1 MTGTG
6 PCVKNCPV
14 PACSPPS
21 WRPSLSAPTEPLRDE
36 SRSDSLIGLTLADR
50 FTLDRLIGTGGMA
63 TVYQATDVSLGRTVA
78 VKLFRMDTAD
88 GSGPQ
93 RQSGE
98 VMVLAS
104 LNHFALVTLFDAGTE
119 QLDGVSRSFIVMEYV
134 DGSDLRS
141 RIADGALPAAEV
153 ARMGADLAE
162 ALHYVHA
169 RGIIHR
175 DIKPANVLL
184 APSNFPG
191 RISHAKLADF
201 GIARLIDATHLTS
214 TGAVLGTA
222 GYLSPEQALGHP
234 IGPPTDVYSLGLVL
248 LEAVTGVRS
257 YPGTA
262 IESAMAR
269 LQRQPEIP
277 AELGAA
283 WHDVLTGMTAR
294 EPADRMSSAD
304 AAVRLRELV
313 PLETFE
319 AGESTWAPAPTGA
332 PTDGATEVQ
341 TELLERTE
349 AVERTQAVD
358 APTRRLPASGGD
370 DVTRAFTAVG
380 SAGTSDTGATTV
392 ELRPN
397 AGHRPQQSAPAA
409 RASTWP
415 RAALRSAARR
425 PRLLIIAAVVT
436 LTAVLAL
443 VFLVQPN
450 HPAPEPPA
458 YPAVDGDLGTHLQ
471 QLQESVTP

>member
-1 MTGTG
+1 
-6 PCVKNCPV
+6 
-14 PACSPPS
+14 
-21 WRPSLSAPTEPLRDE
+21 
-36 SRSDSLIGLTLADR
+36 
-50 FTLDRLIGTGGMA
+50 MA

-141 RIADGALPAAEV
+141 RIADGAVPAAEV

-184 APSNFPG
+184 APSDFPG

-234 IGPPTDVYSLGLVL
+234 IGPPSDVYSLGLVL

-294 EPADRMSSAD
+294 EPGDRLTSAD
-304 AAVRLRELV
+304 AAVRLRDLV
-313 PLETFE
+313 PQDTFE
-319 AGESTWAPAPTGA
+319 AGESSWIPASTGA
-332 PTDGATEVQ
+332 ATDGTTDVQ
-341 TELLERTE
+341 TELLDRTEVLGRTE
-349 AVERTQAVD
+349 ALD

-370 DVTRAFTAVG
+370 DVTRAFTAAA
-380 SAGTSDTGATTV
+380 SAGAADTGVTTV
-392 ELRPN
+392 ELKPSTAERRSEP
-397 AGHRPQQSAPAA
+397 SATTSP
-409 RASTWP
+409 ASTWP
-415 RAALRSAARR
+415 HAALRSAARR
-425 PRLLIIAAVVT
+425 PRLLIIGALLA

-443 VFLVQPN
+443 VFLVQPGD
-450 HPAPEPPA
+450 PAPEPPA

>member
-1 MTGTG
+1 MRQELLSIR
-6 PCVKNCPV
+6 
-14 PACSPPS
+14 CSPPF

-63 TVYQATDVSLGRTVA
+63 TVYQATDASLGRTVA

-119 QLDGVSRSFIVMEYV
+119 QLDGVTRSFIVMEYV
-134 DGSDLRS
+134 DGFDLRS
-141 RIADGALPAAEV
+141 RIIDGKLPAAEV

-184 APSNFPG
+184 APSDFPG
-191 RISHAKLADF
+191 RVSHAKLADF

-222 GYLSPEQALGHP
+222 GYLSPEQAMGHP
-234 IGPPTDVYSLGLVL
+234 IGPPSDVYSLGLVL

-277 AELGAA
+277 AGLGAA

-294 EPADRMSSAD
+294 EPGDRLTSAD

-319 AGESTWAPAPTGA
+319 AGESTWVPAPIGA
-332 PTDGATEVQ
+332 TTDGATEVQ
-341 TELLERTE
+341 TDLLERTE
-349 AVERTQAVD
+349 ALERARAQD

-370 DVTRAFTAVG
+370 DVTRAFTTAGAVG
-380 SAGTSDTGATTV
+380 SADTGATTV
-392 ELRPN
+392 AFRPQN
-397 AGHRPQQSAPAA
+397 AGQRSQPSGPTP
-409 RASTWP
+409 RTSTWP
-415 RAALRSAARR
+415 RAALRNAARR
-425 PRLLIIAAVVT
+425 PRLVIIGAAVA
-436 LTAVLAL
+436 LAAILAL
-443 VFLVQPN
+443 VFLVQPGD
-450 HPAPEPPA
+450 PAPEPPA

>member
-1 MTGTG
+1 MRQELLSIR
-6 PCVKNCPV
+6 
-14 PACSPPS
+14 CSPPS

-119 QLDGVSRSFIVMEYV
+119 QLDGVTRSFIVMEYV
-134 DGSDLRS
+134 DGFDLRS
-141 RIADGALPAAEV
+141 RIADGKLPAAEV

-184 APSNFPG
+184 APSDFPG
-191 RISHAKLADF
+191 RVSHAKLADF
-201 GIARLIDATHLTS
+201 GIARLIDATRLTS

-222 GYLSPEQALGHP
+222 GYLSPEQAMGHP
-234 IGPPTDVYSLGLVL
+234 IGPPSDVYSLGLVL

-283 WHDVLTGMTAR
+283 WHDVLTGMTSR
-294 EPADRMSSAD
+294 EPGDRLTSAD
-304 AAVRLRELV
+304 AAVRLRDLV
-313 PLETFE
+313 PQGTFE
-319 AGESTWAPAPTGA
+319 AGESSWIPAPSDAANDTA
-332 PTDGATEVQ
+332 TDAA
-341 TELLERTE
+341 TELLQPTE
-349 AVERTQAVD
+349 AAD
-358 APTRRLPASGGD
+358 AQTRRLPAGD
-370 DVTRAFTAVG
+370 EATRVLLA
-380 SAGTSDTGATTV
+380 AGAADTGAVTV
-392 ELRPN
+392 RLTPP
-397 AGHRPQQSAPAA
+397 AADHRPKGAAPA
-409 RASTWP
+409 RRTRPEP
-415 RAALRSAARR
+415 RALLPSAARR
-425 PRLLIIAAVVT
+425 PLLVIIGAVVALAAVF
-436 LTAVLAL
+436 AL
-443 VFLVQPN
+443 VFLVQPGD
-450 HPAPEPPA
+450 PAPEPPA